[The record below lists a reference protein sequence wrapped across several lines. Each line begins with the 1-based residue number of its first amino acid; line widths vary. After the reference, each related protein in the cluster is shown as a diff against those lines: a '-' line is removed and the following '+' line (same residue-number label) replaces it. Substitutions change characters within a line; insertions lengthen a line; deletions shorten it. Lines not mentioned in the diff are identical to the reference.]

1 MGLMGTLQDNQ
12 TNPPLKSRMP
22 TKVEQA
28 HSCSCLGLQLLLPC
42 LDVPL
47 SLRRTRRPEDMQPC
61 HEIVG
66 VWPLP
71 LNCKM
76 QPCVTSHSSQVHT
89 YLLQLLLLV
98 GQFSLDC
105 FKFLQ
110 LFVYFLSVQR
120 DKFAGTQYTVVYCGI
135 IWCTVIYCG
144 ALWYNVIYC
153 GIL

>member
-66 VWPLP
+66 AWPLP

-98 GQFSLDC
+98 GQFSLNC
-105 FKFLQ
+105 FKLLQ

-120 DKFAGTQYTVVYCGI
+120 DKFAGTIYCGMLWYTVVYCGI
-135 IWCTVIYCG
+135 
-144 ALWYNVIYC
+144 L
-153 GIL
+153 